1 MQILATTIISMVK
14 MLVRTQL
21 AWRDPLPIR
30 YKGGKVWCQA
40 YKLLVLVECNLT
52 VEVCGA

>member
-52 VEVCGA
+52 VEVCGD